1 MKVKWLKMKKSS
13 FVEGTFIAT
22 AAIIFVKIL
31 GMLYVIPFYAIVG
44 TEGAALYAYAYNIYN
59 IFLTNSALMALSTAI
74 TITPTSANI
83 ASHIF
88 AIPSAPR
95 IRHTPFTARANT
107 IF

>member
-59 IFLTNSALMALSTAI
+59 IFCGIINDKNYPTAACYWFI
-74 TITPTSANI
+74 IKHNM
-83 ASHIF
+83 
-88 AIPSAPR
+88 PSS
-95 IRHTPFTARANT
+95 I
-107 IF
+107 